1 MRRVAT
7 INLAQ
12 DHSEY
17 SNDNKDVRGGGIC
30 APSDVK
36 EMDETE
42 FLNGC
47 RLLHAVARNDTSAV
61 RALLASGCSVNFRDY
76 DRRTALHVAHAALAR
91 ELVLSGARAHRLDRW
106 GGTCLDDALRHRH
119 ALIAEWLRTEV
130 GMKVTGP
137 SDPVGK
143 GDLAEVRTLVESDGI
158 DVDRAAFDGRTALHL
173 AASEGRAEVE
183 GVAEGR

>member
-7 INLAQ
+7 INLQQ

-76 DRRTALHVAHAALAR
+76 DRRTALHVACSEGHAASPAAPPWYSISQR
-91 ELVLSGARAHRLDRW
+91 RGKGTIGTQRSPASSSSPARARTGST
-106 GGTCLDDALRHRH
+106 GGEARAWTTLSA
-119 ALIAEWLRTEV
+119 
-130 GMKVTGP
+130 TGT
-137 SDPVGK
+137 
-143 GDLAEVRTLVESDGI
+143 R
-158 DVDRAAFDGRTALHL
+158 
-173 AASEGRAEVE
+173 
-183 GVAEGR
+183 

>member
-1 MRRVAT
+1 MALITPISFPRGREARIMRRVAT
-7 INLAQ
+7 INLQQ

-47 RLLHAVARNDTSAV
+47 
-61 RALLASGCSVNFRDY
+61 SVNFRDY
-76 DRRTALHVAHAALAR
+76 DRRTALHVACSEGHAAYPAAPPWYSISTATREGHHRHAALAR

-106 GGTCLDDALRHRH
+106 GGPCLGDALRHRH
-119 ALIAEWLRTEV
+119 ALISEWLRTRGRHE
-130 GMKVTGP
+130 GNR
-137 SDPVGK
+137 PV
-143 GDLAEVRTLVESDGI
+143 RP
-158 DVDRAAFDGRTALHL
+158 AFWQGRCSRLCSSRL
-173 AASEGRAEVE
+173 
-183 GVAEGR
+183 

>member
-7 INLAQ
+7 INLQQ

-76 DRRTALHVAHAALAR
+76 DRRTALHVACSEGHAASPAAPPWYSISTATREGHHRHAALAR

-137 SDPVGK
+137 SDPVG
-143 GDLAEVRTLVESDGI
+143 LMV
-158 DVDRAAFDGRTALHL
+158 AAGKPARL
-173 AASEGRAEVE
+173 EG
-183 GVAEGR
+183 GLK